1 MAADVTFQNDP
12 VDPSAEFQKQR
23 NHFFAGERV
32 EIPLAAPVQHT
43 GELDLERVT
52 EWQPP
57 I

>member
-1 MAADVTFQNDP
+1 MAA
-12 VDPSAEFQKQR
+12 A
-23 NHFFAGERV
+23 ERV